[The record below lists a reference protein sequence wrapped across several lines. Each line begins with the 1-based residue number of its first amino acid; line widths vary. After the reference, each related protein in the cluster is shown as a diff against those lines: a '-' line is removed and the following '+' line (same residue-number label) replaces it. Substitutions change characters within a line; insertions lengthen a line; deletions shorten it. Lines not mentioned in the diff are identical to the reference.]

1 MGDLRTKANMTAET
15 VAEAAKMDVSDYVR
29 SEAGERRFRTSEL
42 YLIAKTLGVE
52 LKDIVSTL

>member
-1 MGDLRTKANMTAET
+1 MTAEI
-15 VAEAAKMDVSDYVR
+15 VAAAAKMDVSAYAR
-29 SEAGERRFRTSEL
+29 SEAGERRFKTSEL